1 MQAVMGGETPLE
13 TKGLLAF
20 WAKVAYEKLADTRN
34 TKYFMQ
40 DYVDYLDNGVA
51 AISALLYHGMTLSMF
66 VASSECRS
74 VISIQIK
81 YLLFILFIQAKQMLR
96 SEDKTVSLMSRRFVI
111 DSSTPITLL
120 PFGNSNKITSTTRV

>member
-1 MQAVMGGETPLE
+1 MFKRLIRFLLKKKSRSNSSPGSLKAYQELLDALRSESSGVLFQMYNIMQAVMGGETPLE

-74 VISIQIK
+74 VI
-81 YLLFILFIQAKQMLR
+81 FIQ
-96 SEDKTVSLMSRRFVI
+96 D
-111 DSSTPITLL
+111 
-120 PFGNSNKITSTTRV
+120 